1 MRPYGRAEISPTRP
15 RARGVCDRCGFI
27 YNHDQLRWEY
37 DWRGPR
43 LQNLRILV
51 CEPCRDTPQQNG
63 QRTILI
69 PPDPV
74 PIQNARPEYYVGDN
88 NPLSAIGVS
97 ANWLNQ
103 SEGNRIGNM
112 TQNGNINA
120 AFDGNPYKPAFL
132 CATISVSNSSFNNY
146 VGINWTGNQTVL
158 NAPSSLQ
165 SPVIRHTLAS
175 FTINAPMGG
184 TFGSTGYA
192 IQGSVTGSPAWGAWV
207 MIASGNTAGSI
218 GESITGQAAS
228 GKYQFHRA
236 AFYGTGAAISVAQ
249 VTFNVSDRG
258 SS

>member
-1 MRPYGRAEISPTRP
+1 MRPHGRYEVDATRP
-15 RARGVCDRCGFI
+15 RARGVCDRCGAI
-27 YNHDQLRWEY
+27 YNHDQLRFQY

-51 CEPCRDTPQQNG
+51 CESCQDLFQQNG

-74 PIQNARPEYYVGDN
+74 PIQNVRPEYYVGDD
-88 NPLSAIGVS
+88 NPLSAIGVG
-97 ANWLNQ
+97 ANWFNQ
-103 SEGNRIGNM
+103 TEGNRIGNM

-120 AFDGNPYKPAFL
+120 AFDGNPYKPFFL

-165 SPVIRHTLAS
+165 SPVITHTVTS

-184 TFGSTGYA
+184 TFGSTAYA
-192 IQGSVTGSPAWGAWV
+192 IQGSVTGSPAWGAWNT
-207 MIASGNTAGSI
+207 IASGNTAGAI
-218 GESITGQAAS
+218 GEAISGATTG
-228 GKYQFHRA
+228 GKYGFHRA

-249 VTFNVSDRG
+249 VTFNVGETR
-258 SS
+258 

>member
-1 MRPYGRAEISPTRP
+1 MYNL
-15 RARGVCDRCGFI
+15 DR
-27 YNHDQLRWEY
+27 LRWQY

-43 LQNLRILV
+43 LQNLRLLV
-51 CEPCRDTPQQNG
+51 CEPCYDTYQQNG

-74 PIQNARPEYYVGDN
+74 PVFNARPEYYVGDD
-88 NPLSAIGVS
+88 NPQSAIGVS
-97 ANWLNQ
+97 AQFNNPTL
-103 SEGNRIGNM
+103 GNRMGNM
-112 TQNGNINA
+112 TKGGNINA

-132 CATISVSNSSFNNY
+132 CATIVVSNSSFNNY

-165 SPVIRHTLAS
+165 SPVITHSVTS

-192 IQGSVTGSPAWGAWV
+192 IQGSVTGSPAWGAWNT
-207 MIASGNTAGSI
+207 IASGNTAGTI
-218 GESITGQAAS
+218 GEAISGTTSG
-228 GKYQFHRA
+228 GKYGFHRA

-249 VTFNVSDRG
+249 VTFNVG
-258 SS
+258 ETN